1 MWLQGFQAFFDVK
14 LKLELLVIKA
24 KRNGNEISKLDFSM
38 NKNHLLPSGT
48 PMSGNTDRE
57 PPSIVG

>member
-1 MWLQGFQAFFDVK
+1 
-14 LKLELLVIKA
+14 LLLIKA
-24 KRNGNEISKLDFSM
+24 KQNGNEISKLDFSM

-48 PMSGNTDRE
+48 PMSNQTDRD